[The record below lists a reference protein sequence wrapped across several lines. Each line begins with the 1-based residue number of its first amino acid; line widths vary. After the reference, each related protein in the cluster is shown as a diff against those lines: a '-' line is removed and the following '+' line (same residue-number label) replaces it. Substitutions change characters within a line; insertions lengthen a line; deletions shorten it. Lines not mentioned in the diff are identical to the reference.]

1 MDHGSRGR
9 WNRGSAGRRD
19 APDNEKTIINNMT
32 LASAKMIGH
41 PPVPKNPKSRCDVT
55 AVLALIQK
63 DLTN

>member
-19 APDNEKTIINNMT
+19 APDNEKTIISNMT
-32 LASAKMIGH
+32 LASAKMISQ
-41 PPVPKNPKSRCDVT
+41 PPPPKKNESRCDVT